1 MSETVFGDEK
11 VSEISLL
18 DLESNK
24 VLAHFER
31 TQFET
36 LEE

>member
-11 VSEISLL
+11 VSEISL